1 MGKLV
6 GVLHRLGFDEVY
18 DTSYGADLTV
28 IEESKEFI
36 ERFTAGEKLPLFTS
50 CCPAWVKHCETKYPE
65 LAEKL
70 IDLQI
75 SAADVRSCSAGVL

>member
-28 IEESKEFI
+28 VEESKEFI
-36 ERFTAGEKLPLFTS
+36 ERFTSGEKMPLFTS
-50 CCPAWVKHCETKYPE
+50 CCPAWVKYCENKYPNSCR
-65 LAEKL
+65 
-70 IDLQI
+70 IFQH
-75 SAADVRSCSAGVL
+75 ADHRSRCLEQL

>member
-28 IEESKEFI
+28 VEESKEFI
-36 ERFTAGEKLPLFTS
+36 ERFTSGQKCHYLH
-50 CCPAWVKHCETKYPE
+50 PA
-65 LAEKL
+65 
-70 IDLQI
+70 
-75 SAADVRSCSAGVL
+75 VLHG

>member
-28 IEESKEFI
+28 VEESKEFI
-36 ERFTAGEKLPLFTS
+36 ERFTSVRKCHYLH
-50 CCPAWVKHCETKYPE
+50 PA
-65 LAEKL
+65 
-70 IDLQI
+70 
-75 SAADVRSCSAGVL
+75 VLHG

>member
-28 IEESKEFI
+28 VEESKEFI
-36 ERFTAGEKLPLFTS
+36 ERFTSGQKMPLFTS
-50 CCPAWVKHCETKYPE
+50 AVE
-65 LAEKL
+65 
-70 IDLQI
+70 
-75 SAADVRSCSAGVL
+75 SGR

>member
-36 ERFTAGEKLPLFTS
+36 ERFTAGEKLPLFIILLSGMGQTLRDQIS
-50 CCPAWVKHCETKYPE
+50 GTGR
-65 LAEKL
+65 KL